1 VRPVGAPDGEKDPED
16 DLDAGWDDD
25 EEEDDEDLDE
35 VDSGWE
41 DVEAQGAQP
50 TAGAPARRRKKRDT
64 RPASELTPEERA
76 AREARATARKERLKT
91 KAAEKAERR
100 KARASTAA
108 AKQKKSLP
116 RERAA
121 KTTASVRPQPAPVE
135 DEGTEEIRAGSRV
148 SVEPAPVAA
157 PSRSPKWLDGRTIA
171 IAVLVLLVG
180 VAIAFVLTR
189 R

>member
-1 VRPVGAPDGEKDPED
+1 VGAPDGEKDLEE

-25 EEEDDEDLDE
+25 EEEDDEDLE
-35 VDSGWE
+35 ELDSGWE
-41 DVEAQGAQP
+41 DVEPQGGDAAPDAQ
-50 TAGAPARRRKKRDT
+50 RRPRKKRDV
-64 RPASELTPEERA
+64 RPARELTPEELA
-76 AREARATARKERLKT
+76 AREARAAARKERHRA

-116 RERAA
+116 RERTA
-121 KTTASVRPQPAPVE
+121 KPTTSVRPPPSPVE
-135 DEGTEEIRAGSRV
+135 DEDAEEIRAGSRV
-148 SVEPAPVAA
+148 SVAPAPVAA

-171 IAVLVLLVG
+171 LAVLVLLVG
-180 VAIAFVLTR
+180 GAIAFVLTR

>member
-1 VRPVGAPDGEKDPED
+1 VRPVGAPDGEKDLED

-41 DVEAQGAQP
+41 DVEAQGGQP
-50 TAGAPARRRKKRDT
+50 APGAPARRRKKRDT
-64 RPASELTPEERA
+64 RPAAELTPEERA
-76 AREARATARKERLKT
+76 AREARVAARKERLRA
-91 KAAEKAERR
+91 KAAGKAERR

-116 RERAA
+116 RERTA
-121 KTTASVRPQPAPVE
+121 KPTASVRPPPSPAE
-135 DEGTEEIRAGSRV
+135 DDDTEEIRAGSRV

-157 PSRSPKWLDGRTIA
+157 PSRTPKWLDGRTIA

-180 VAIAFVLTR
+180 GAIAFVLTR

>member
-1 VRPVGAPDGEKDPED
+1 VGAPDGEKDLEE

-25 EEEDDEDLDE
+25 EEEDDEDLE
-35 VDSGWE
+35 ELDSGWE
-41 DVEAQGAQP
+41 DVEPQGGDA
-50 TAGAPARRRKKRDT
+50 APGEQRGPRKKRDV
-64 RPASELTPEERA
+64 RPVRDLTPEELA
-76 AREARATARKERLKT
+76 AREARAAARKERHKA

-121 KTTASVRPQPAPVE
+121 KPTASVRPAPAPVE
-135 DEGTEEIRAGSRV
+135 DDDTEEIRAGSRV
-148 SVEPAPVAA
+148 SAAPAAA
-157 PSRSPKWLDGRTIA
+157 ETPSRSPKWLDGRTIA

-180 VAIAFVLTR
+180 GAIAFVLTHR
-189 R
+189 